1 MNCWDLFILR
11 PTCRLIAISGATLR
25 EFMHTCRMQLIP
37 SQHLRSWFIHRPFM
51 ACILA
56 TGLVLAIQACASHNT
71 AAVATPAG
79 AATASTARANAVTP
93 AVLKDMKRR
102 HEKFTMLTAY
112 SEADMTMVENANI
125 ETVLVGDSYGVVR
138 KGYPD
143 TSHVTMQDMLAVT
156 KDVAKAH
163 KHADLIADLPHN
175 SYRTPSEAV
184 INSKLLISAGA
195 DSVKLEGG
203 KEFVPQVRALVAA
216 GIAVMGHIGN
226 TPQTKKS
233 GTNFIAGKDKAE
245 ADLMLEDALALQAAG
260 IYALV
265 IKDTDPEVA
274 RFISKRL
281 DIPTIGI
288 GAGAFTDGQ
297 ALVID
302 DLLGAGTFSQRN
314 QLQIYGRVGDRTLW
328 PKGDQEKIVEFRK
341 RVKDGAFPSEQ
352 ETFHAYSG
360 PLLNP

>member
-1 MNCWDLFILR
+1 
-11 PTCRLIAISGATLR
+11 
-25 EFMHTCRMQLIP
+25 MQFIP
-37 SQHLRSWFIHRPFM
+37 SQHLRSWFIHRPFI

-56 TGLVLAIQACASHNT
+56 TALVLAIQACASHNT

-79 AATASTARANAVTP
+79 AVTASTARANAVTP
-93 AVLKDMKRR
+93 AILKDMKRR

-184 INSKLLISAGA
+184 TNSKLLIAAGA

-203 KEFVPQVRALVAA
+203 KEFAPQVRAIVAA

-288 GAGAFTDGQ
+288 GAGTFTDGQ

-302 DLLGAGTFSQRN
+302 DLLGAGTFSQQN

-328 PKGDQEKIVEFRK
+328 PKGDQEKIAEFRK
-341 RVKDGAFPSEQ
+341 RVKEGAFPSEQ